1 MKTNHATCGFTAAF
15 LAMSVTTLLC
25 IGCGGDPNGATGGTG
40 GKGGTASSAGGNGG
54 SAASNLGAVVGT
66 LVEGFDG
73 DASVTKFILSNYAM
87 DMAELNLYLPPTM
100 AATTLSWDPTEGSP
114 SPGSLKIVAPF
125 SDFNQWV
132 EVQAITQM
140 PLLNWSGKT
149 LHVRLKVGAGLG
161 QDPYALSGA
170 QALVDTGS
178 QYAQL
183 NHFQQIQPNNQ
194 WQEFTVDLPATASGS
209 VDPSMVI
216 TYGIHITSG
225 SGGSASALKPKPAT
239 LYVDSFSIQ

>member
-40 GKGGTASSAGGNGG
+40 GKGGTAVNTGGNGG
-54 SAASNLGAVVGT
+54 SPAGNLGAVVGT

-73 DASVTKFILSNYAM
+73 DASKVNFQFSNYP
-87 DMAELNLYLPPTM
+87 DPAELNLSLPPTM
-100 AATTLSWDPTEGSP
+100 AQTTLSWDPNEGSP
-114 SPGSLKIVAPF
+114 NPGSLKISAPF

-132 EVQAITQM
+132 EVQLVPLM
-140 PLLNWSGKT
+140 PPTHPFLNWTGKK

-170 QALVDTGS
+170 QALVDTTTS
-178 QYAQL
+178 YVQA
-183 NHFQQIQPNNQ
+183 HEFKQIQPNNQ
-194 WQEFTVDLPATASGS
+194 WQEFTLDLSSYANTPGFDA
-209 VDPSMVI
+209 SMVI

-225 SGGSASALKPKPAT
+225 SGGSASAVKPIPAT
-239 LYVDSFSIQ
+239 L